1 MENFSLHPL
10 GKILVI
16 LGVIIIVMGLLF
28 MFADR
33 IPMIGKLPG
42 DIVIQKKNFTFYFPI
57 TTLILL
63 NLLLWLAFWLI
74 GKFKGN

>member
-1 MENFSLHPL
+1 M
-10 GKILVI
+10 VI

>member
-1 MENFSLHPL
+1 
-10 GKILVI
+10 
-16 LGVIIIVMGLLF
+16 VMGLLF